1 MGPMNDATRLP
12 AGSSGRQARAERIL
26 DVTAE
31 LLLRHGYKRVTIDD
45 VAAGAGIGKGTIYL
59 HWKTREA
66 LFWAVL
72 QREAARLLEQIL
84 ARLAED
90 PALAL
95 PSRLMRAIFVEAARR
110 PLVRALLLSDAEVL
124 GALATDQA
132 VAAAQRELGG
142 NENYLELLREQGLL
156 RPGLTVAGAGFVLGS
171 VMRGFFAD
179 QDTGGEIPL
188 DEQADLLAD
197 VLHRGLEIEGEPAP
211 DAVAGLAARVRELFT
226 AIVTVQRGQ
235 LRRAYG

>member
-1 MGPMNDATRLP
+1 MNDAMRLA
-12 AGSSGRQARAERIL
+12 AGSSGRRERAERIL

-31 LLLRHGYKRVTIDD
+31 LLLRHGYRRVTIDD
-45 VAAGAGIGKGTIYL
+45 VATGAGIGKGTIYL

-84 ARLAED
+84 ARLADD
-90 PALAL
+90 PDLAL
-95 PSRLMRAIFVEAARR
+95 PSRLMPAIFVEVARR

-124 GALATDQA
+124 GALAADRS

-156 RPGLTVAGAGFVLGS
+156 RPDLTVAAAEIILGS
-171 VMRGFFAD
+171 VMRGFFAA
-179 QDTGGEIPL
+179 QDGSVE
-188 DEQADLLAD
+188 EQAGLLAD
-197 VLHRGLEIEGEPAP
+197 VLHRSLEIEGEPP
-211 DAVAGLAARVRELFT
+211 PEAVTALARRVSELFT
-226 AIVTVQRGQ
+226 AIVTAQRGQ
-235 LRRAYG
+235 LQRAYG